1 MPKKLTPNTKAEEAR
16 ERKAAAAD
24 EKKRAA
30 EKAKEDA
37 RWADDAP
44 KGRAAK
50 KKEEDEQKRAEAAA
64 KRAEKKRLEEIEA
77 GEMAKISGKGVSRGG
92 GGGGSSAGAGAGAR
106 RAGAGSSG
114 GGGAKVTQAELAR
127 IKERE
132 QKELEGAEAE
142 RRKKAARV
150 AEEAEYARMLEVEN
164 TNRMAVAVDA
174 RNVGEALS
182 QLSVAAG
189 EEGSG
194 SVDKHPEKRMKAAFK
209 AFEEAELPRMKQE
222 RPGLTLMQYKEQIW
236 KAWKKSAQNPM
247 NQQ

>member
-1 MPKKLTPNTKAEEAR
+1 MPKKLAPNTKAEEAR
-16 ERKAAAAD
+16 ERKAAVAD

-37 RWADDAP
+37 RWADEGP

-50 KKEEDEQKRAEAAA
+50 KKEEDEQKRVEAAA

-77 GEMAKISGKGVSRGG
+77 REMAKISGKGVSGG
-92 GGGGSSAGAGAGAR
+92 GGGSAGAGAGAR

-114 GGGAKVTQAELAR
+114 GGGAKVTQAELAL

-132 QKELEGAEAE
+132 QKELAGAEAE

-189 EEGSG
+189 EEGSS

-222 RPGLTLMQYKEQIW
+222 RPGLTLTQYKEQIW
-236 KAWKKSAQNPM
+236 KAWKKSPQNPM

>member
-1 MPKKLTPNTKAEEAR
+1 MPKKLAPNTKAEEAR

-37 RWADDAP
+37 RWADEGP
-44 KGRAAK
+44 KGRGAK

-77 GEMAKISGKGVSRGG
+77 QEMAKISGKGVSVG
-92 GGGGSSAGAGAGAR
+92 GAGAGAR

-114 GGGAKVTQAELAR
+114 GGGAKVTQAELAL

-132 QKELEGAEAE
+132 QKELAGAEAE

-189 EEGSG
+189 EEGSA

-222 RPGLTLMQYKEQIW
+222 RPGLTLTQYKEQIW
-236 KAWKKSAQNPM
+236 KAWKKSPQNPM

>member
-1 MPKKLTPNTKAEEAR
+1 MPKKLAPNTKAEEAR

-24 EKKRAA
+24 DKKRAA

-50 KKEEDEQKRAEAAA
+50 KKEEDEQKRVEAAA
-64 KRAEKKRLEEIEA
+64 KRAEKKRLEELEA
-77 GEMAKISGKGVSRGG
+77 KEMAKISGKGVSGG
-92 GGGGSSAGAGAGAR
+92 GGGGGGAGAGAR
-106 RAGAGSSG
+106 RAGAGSSSG
-114 GGGAKVTQAELAR
+114 GGSAKVTQAELAR

-132 QKELEGAEAE
+132 QQELAGAEAE

-150 AEEAEYARMLEVEN
+150 AEEAEYARILEVEN

-189 EEGSG
+189 DEGSS

-209 AFEEAELPRMKQE
+209 AFEESELPRLKQE
-222 RPGLTLMQYKEQIW
+222 RPGLTLTQYKEQIW
-236 KAWKKSAQNPM
+236 KQWKKSPQNPM

>member
-1 MPKKLTPNTKAEEAR
+1 MPKKLAPNTKAEEAR
-16 ERKAAAAD
+16 ERKEAAAND
-24 EKKRAA
+24 KKRAA

-37 RWADDAP
+37 QWADNAP
-44 KGRAAK
+44 KGRGAK

-77 GEMAKISGKGVSRGG
+77 QEMAKISGKGISVS
-92 GGGGSSAGAGAGAR
+92 GAGPGAR

-114 GGGAKVTQAELAR
+114 GGGAKVTQAELAL

-132 QKELEGAEAE
+132 QKELAGADAE

-182 QLSVAAG
+182 QLSVAKG
-189 EEGSG
+189 EEGSA

-222 RPGLTLMQYKEQIW
+222 QPGLTLTQYKEQIW
-236 KAWKKSAQNPM
+236 KAWKKSPQNPM